1 MLTELK
7 NNLGQEELQV
17 SQGTWSHLLQL
28 KELLKETSDWTTVS
42 YNKSRGFNFG
52 ENDKAASCKISKKN
66 IVGKDWNVK
75 SCFKDQFYL
84 GYERSL
90 DSEAKEFF
98 DKYLPVI
105 LLGAVQKNRP
115 SIIVHMAQSLD
126 GKVCTQS
133 GNSKWIGNDEN
144 LIHAHRLRAL
154 VDSVMVGGNTLANDL
169 PRLNVRHVPGN
180 NPKRVFLSNRFTAFD
195 KLPEVEGAEV
205 ILLRNCKEQKAL
217 NGDLKITQLNY
228 SGQTTEEQIGHI
240 LDLLK
245 GKEINTLMIEGG
257 PDTVSSFFKCGV
269 VDWLQVHIA
278 PKLFGSGK
286 SMIALPEICQVA
298 ESHTLDNVQYNIMG
312 DGLMVT
318 GELNTN
324 NNQA

>member
-7 NNLGQEELQV
+7 DNFSQEKMRS
-17 SQGTWSHLLQL
+17 SQDTWSHLLEL
-28 KELLKETSDWTTVS
+28 KESLKEISSWTTLS
-42 YNKSRGFNFG
+42 YNKNFG
-52 ENDKAASCKISKKN
+52 FSIDENDQAASCKISKEP
-66 IVGKDWNVK
+66 IVGNGWKVK

-84 GYERSL
+84 GYGQNLEK
-90 DSEAKEFF
+90 ATQEFF

-105 LLGAVQKNRP
+105 LLGAGQKNRP

-169 PRLNVRHVPGN
+169 PRLNVRHVPGK
-180 NPKRVFLSNRFTAFD
+180 NPKRVFLSNRFTDFD

-205 ILLRNCKEQKAL
+205 ILLRNCKKQMTL
-217 NGDLKITQLNY
+217 NGDLKITELNY
-228 SGQTTEEQIGHI
+228 AGETNEEQIQHI
-240 LDLLK
+240 LGLLK
-245 GKEINTLMIEGG
+245 GKEIKTLMIEGG
-257 PDTVSSFFKCGV
+257 PETVSSFFKCGV

-286 SMIALPEICQVA
+286 SMISLPEICQVA
-298 ESHTLDNVQYNIMG
+298 ESHTLDNVQYNIVG

-318 GELNTN
+318 GEVNTN
-324 NNQA
+324 INKA